1 MENDMEKIR
10 LQKILSDSGVCSRRK
25 AEELISAGEVY
36 VNGRKAK
43 LGDKANERD
52 VIMVGGERVRYTKK
66 RRKIYIMLNK
76 PRGYVTT
83 MADELDRKCVTEL
96 LTGVDERV
104 YPVGRLDRNS
114 EGLLL
119 FTNDGNFANDIMHPS
134 RHISKTYR
142 VTVHSKITDDQ
153 IVSLTDGVELDVHL
167 SSDGKLMVI
176 HDETV
181 DRTSNGMGRVVDMT
195 CQELKKLDFSN
206 GMPGYK
212 DVRIPTLKEVYGL
225 LKNTNLTINV
235 EIKCDVVIYYGI
247 WDKVIE
253 LEREMGMQGRII
265 YSSFNHYVL
274 MKLREVD
281 PKAKIGLLYSEAMV
295 DPWVYANYL
304 HADAIHPHYLAALGC
319 PGLIEGCKK
328 AGVEIHP
335 WTCNDE
341 QVVCDL
347 ASAGIEAV
355 ITNYPDKAR
364 EAIENR

>member
-1 MENDMEKIR
+1 MATKVWAHRGGSGYAPENTIPAFKLAVE
-10 LQKILSDSGVCSRRK
+10 QK
-25 AEELISAGEVY
+25 A
-36 VNGRKAK
+36 
-43 LGDKANERD
+43 
-52 VIMVGGERVRYTKK
+52 
-66 RRKIYIMLNK
+66 
-76 PRGYVTT
+76 
-83 MADELDRKCVTEL
+83 
-96 LTGVDERV
+96 
-104 YPVGRLDRNS
+104 
-114 EGLLL
+114 
-119 FTNDGNFANDIMHPS
+119 
-134 RHISKTYR
+134 
-142 VTVHSKITDDQ
+142 
-153 IVSLTDGVELDVHL
+153 DGVELDVHL

-181 DRTSNGMGRVVDMT
+181 DRTSNGTGRVVDMT

>member
-1 MENDMEKIR
+1 MATKVWAHRGASGYAPENTIPAFKLAVE
-10 LQKILSDSGVCSRRK
+10 QK
-25 AEELISAGEVY
+25 A
-36 VNGRKAK
+36 
-43 LGDKANERD
+43 
-52 VIMVGGERVRYTKK
+52 
-66 RRKIYIMLNK
+66 
-76 PRGYVTT
+76 
-83 MADELDRKCVTEL
+83 
-96 LTGVDERV
+96 
-104 YPVGRLDRNS
+104 
-114 EGLLL
+114 
-119 FTNDGNFANDIMHPS
+119 
-134 RHISKTYR
+134 
-142 VTVHSKITDDQ
+142 
-153 IVSLTDGVELDVHL
+153 DGVELDVHL

-181 DRTSNGMGRVVDMT
+181 DRTSNGTGRVVDMT

-364 EAIENR
+364 EAIENRSTRDIRIPPRKRRSPFMLNYGRIKDDCHHQERFYNKVRHTAPKRACGGAAFNNSIRKRIPRRKRPARAGRLFAYMAHMGLQRGKGGALVANGEAAAPWREQAHGRVCHALAVQAEPDRAFLCKA